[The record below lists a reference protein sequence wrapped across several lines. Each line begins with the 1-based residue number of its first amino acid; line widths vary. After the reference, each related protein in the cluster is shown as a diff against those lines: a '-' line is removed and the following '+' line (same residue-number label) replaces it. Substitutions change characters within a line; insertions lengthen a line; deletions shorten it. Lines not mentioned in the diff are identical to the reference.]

1 MKLSLRGGNGA
12 RRGGQPRAVIS
23 VAVLVCLLVMTLICG
38 SLLRLVHSERMLVRN
53 QERALQA
60 DWLAESGLERAA
72 LRLGDDPAYRGE
84 TWTLSAGEL
93 GGPIPGVVTIHVEPL
108 DDLAESNRRQV
119 TVTADFPIDPPQRI
133 RSRRQVIVDIGPG
146 RAGAAP

>member
-1 MKLSLRGGNGA
+1 MRLSHRVRSEF

-53 QERALQA
+53 QERTLQA
-60 DWLAESGLERAA
+60 DWLAESALERAA

-84 TWTLSAGEL
+84 TWTLSAKEL
-93 GGPIPGVVTIHVEPL
+93 GGSTPGVVTIDVERLGDP
-108 DDLAESNRRQV
+108 AESNRRQV
-119 TVTADFPIDPPQRI
+119 TVQADYPIDPPQRI
-133 RSRRQVIVDIGPG
+133 RARRQAIVDIGPG